1 VRSATR
7 TNAFGTG
14 EQSQSPAIR
23 RNAPALSYDLLMA
36 KWDPVQPDHV
46 RQAAAEYDRLGQVE
60 FLARHGFGRA

>member
-1 VRSATR
+1 
-7 TNAFGTG
+7 
-14 EQSQSPAIR
+14 
-23 RNAPALSYDLLMA
+23 MA